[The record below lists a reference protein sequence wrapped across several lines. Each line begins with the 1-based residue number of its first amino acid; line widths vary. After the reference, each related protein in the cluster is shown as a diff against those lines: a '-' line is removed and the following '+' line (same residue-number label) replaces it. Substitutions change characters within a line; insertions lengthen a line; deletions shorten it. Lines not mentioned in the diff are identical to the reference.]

1 MWVTLPTT
9 RESWGNYYM
18 LRRTEGHRIGATR
31 SLRWVLRGMLS
42 LVGALL
48 LGGAFTAAA
57 SADDSLVGDL
67 LGGADDVVEDTTGIV
82 ESVTYNV
89 TGSAE
94 SSETEEAEPETVAAE
109 TESESE
115 SESESADA
123 GSEAEAAQE
132 TEPEAHDGSESVVT
146 KVVEPVVETTEAVTE
161 P

>member
-1 MWVTLPTT
+1 
-9 RESWGNYYM
+9 M

-31 SLRWVLRGMLS
+31 SLRWLLRGMLS

-82 ESVTYNV
+82 ESVTDNV

-94 SSETEEAEPETVAAE
+94 SSETEEPEPETVA
-109 TESESE
+109 SE

-123 GSEAEAAQE
+123 ESEAEEAQE

-146 KVVEPVVETTEAVTE
+146 KVVEPVVETTQ
-161 P
+161 